1 MDAHVPGALLMTV
14 YQLGLAGAAISLLV
28 IFEMLRRR
36 RLREKYAITWVVVAL
51 FIVVIAVF
59 PGVLTWAAELTGVE
73 VPANLL
79 FFGASLV
86 LLALNVQ
93 LSSEVSRLE
102 DKVRTL
108 AEELGL
114 QRLLLQ
120 QLEQAAAE
128 REDAGH
134 EKGTGGEVHEISE
147 GP

>member
-1 MDAHVPGALLMTV
+1 MKAYH
-14 YQLGLAGAAISLLV
+14 LGLIGAAIALFV

-36 RLREKYAITWVVVAL
+36 RLREKYAITWVVLAV
-51 FIVVIAVF
+51 FIVLIAAF
-59 PGVLTWAAELTGVE
+59 PGILTWAADLTGVQ

-79 FFGASLV
+79 FFGASLL
-86 LLALNVQ
+86 LLAMNVQ

-114 QRLLLQ
+114 QRLRI
-120 QLEQAAAE
+120 EQIEGSA
-128 REDAGH
+128 RR
-134 EKGTGGEVHEISE
+134 TGPPD